1 MTPEQF
7 KYARKSCGMSVEAWA
22 HALGYEV
29 KNPRQF
35 ISGLET
41 GQRNITPPVARLA
54 EMYASFGVPD
64 KFKKPQKPY

>member
-29 KNPRQF
+29 KSPGQF
-35 ISGLET
+35 MSGLET
-41 GQRNITPPVARLA
+41 GRRNITPPVARLE
-54 EMYASFGVPD
+54 EM
-64 KFKKPQKPY
+64 